1 MEDEELYNL
10 FEEALRENEEDCLP
24 NEEIP
29 TLYGGTNGR
38 WIWKWLFDLQGIISR

>member
-1 MEDEELYNL
+1 MEEEELYNL
-10 FEEALRENEEDCLP
+10 FEETLRENEEDYLP

-38 WIWKWLFDLQGIISR
+38 

>member
-10 FEEALRENEEDCLP
+10 FEEALRENEEDYLP

-29 TLYGGTNGR
+29 TLYGG
-38 WIWKWLFDLQGIISR
+38 

>member
-10 FEEALRENEEDCLP
+10 FEETLRDNEEDYLP

-29 TLYGGTNGR
+29 TLYG
-38 WIWKWLFDLQGIISR
+38 DQ